1 MDGSVQERPGV
12 GVVGVVLLLCLLSF
26 AVHIKMPSVC
36 LRRMLMGPV
45 LILSPCLSMRPL
57 GIQPWWMREFY
68 WAEYFGVGGV

>member
-36 LRRMLMGPV
+36 LRKENAHGSSAYLVSLPQHEASGDPALVDEGV
-45 LILSPCLSMRPL
+45 LL
-57 GIQPWWMREFY
+57 G
-68 WAEYFGVGGV
+68 